1 MDGIQGA
8 VLRVKLSRLDLSNS
22 GRRANALIYNELLS
36 DCEQIITPYEAPYNQ
51 HIYHVYAVRVK
62 GRDRVLEDMAAKG
75 ISCAIHYP
83 VPVHLQEAYRSLGYG
98 VGSFPVAE
106 RCARE
111 FLSLPMYPEL
121 TREQVQAVATGLK
134 ASLTVGKPQECLV

>member
-1 MDGIQGA
+1 
-8 VLRVKLSRLDLSNS
+8 
-22 GRRANALIYNELLS
+22 
-36 DCEQIITPYEAPYNQ
+36 
-51 HIYHVYAVRVK
+51 
-62 GRDRVLEDMAAKG
+62 VLESLAGKG

-98 VGSFPVAE
+98 EGSFPVAE

-121 TREQVQAVATGLK
+121 SQEQIQAVVTELK
-134 ASLTVGKPQECLV
+134 ACLSAGKPQERAV